1 MVFDNMSEHIIV
13 IGSGPGGY
21 KSAVLGAK
29 CGFDVILVEKNTIGG
44 VCTNTGCIP
53 SKALR
58 SVAELA
64 DSINGGKRKGINAT
78 LEDIDFAQVMKNK
91 ERAVKI
97 SRKGVEKELKE
108 SGVEIIQGEAK
119 LNNNK
124 EVEVNGETLEAEH
137 IIIATGSEPVVLP
150 FLKVDEEDILTNKGA
165 LTLEKI
171 PESMLVIGGGYIGV
185 EMAFF
190 YSSMG
195 TSVTVVELLDNLL
208 PAMDSS
214 LGKEAES
221 MLKRKGVKIITGA
234 KVSSVEGKKPFKAI
248 IEGSKKE
255 ELEFE
260 KILCSVGRRPSPPET
275 DLDIISEKGSV
286 STDDFM
292 RTPVEGVYA
301 VGDVTGKGMLAHTAY
316 KQAEIVIET
325 ISGKNKKGFSDHLI
339 PAGVFTHPEIASVGL
354 SEEDA
359 EKKYDDVQTASYPI
373 SALGRGYSTGERAG
387 LAKLVCKGEEVVGM
401 HLVCPGAMDMIMEGT
416 LAMEKRLT
424 VNDILDTIHPHPTY
438 SEAIKEAAERL
449 V

>member
-1 MVFDNMSEHIIV
+1 MTERIIV

-21 KSAVLGAK
+21 KSAALGAK
-29 CGFDVILVEKNTIGG
+29 RGFDVILVEKNTIGG

-53 SKALR
+53 SKALL

-64 DSINGGKRKGINAT
+64 DSIKGAGRKGINAAQ
-78 LEDIDFAQVMKNK
+78 ESIDFSRVMKNK
-91 ERAVKI
+91 KRAVKI

-108 SGVEIIQGEAK
+108 SGVEIIRGEAK

-150 FLKVDEEDILTNKGA
+150 FLKVDEKNILTNKGA
-165 LTLEKI
+165 IELESI
-171 PESMLVIGGGYIGV
+171 PESMLIIGGGYIGV

-195 TSVTVVELLDNLL
+195 TSVTVVELLDSLL
-208 PAMDSS
+208 PVMDSS

-234 KVSSVEGKKPFKAI
+234 KVSSVEGKKPFKAVL
-248 IEGSKKE
+248 EGSQKE

-260 KILCSVGRRPSPPET
+260 KILCSVGRKPSPPDI

-286 STDDFM
+286 ITDDFM
-292 RTPVEGVYA
+292 KTPVEGVYA

-316 KQAEIVIET
+316 KQAKIVIDT
-325 ISGKNKKGFSDHLI
+325 IDKKSNRGFSNYLI
-339 PAGVFTHPEIASVGL
+339 PAGVFTHPEIASVGF

-359 EKKYDDVQTASYPI
+359 KKEYDDVRTASFPI

-387 LAKLVCKGEEVVGM
+387 LAKLVCKGDEVIGM
-401 HLVCPGAMDMIMEGT
+401 HLVCPGATDIIMEGT
-416 LAMEKRLT
+416 LAMEKGLT
-424 VNDILDTIHPHPTY
+424 VSDVVDTIHPHPTY
-438 SEAIKEAAERL
+438 SEAIKEAADKL
-449 V
+449 INS